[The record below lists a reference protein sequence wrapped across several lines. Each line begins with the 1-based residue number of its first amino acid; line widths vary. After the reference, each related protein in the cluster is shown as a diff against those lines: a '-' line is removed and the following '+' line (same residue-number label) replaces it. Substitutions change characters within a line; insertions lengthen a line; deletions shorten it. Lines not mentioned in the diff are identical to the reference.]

1 MEKCHPLQ
9 EGLPSSAVLP
19 AASRGLF
26 AALSG
31 PPALPVLPG
40 GQNPRGP
47 PCSLPRPG
55 TGRPVGEP
63 SPDPA
68 RLRAPP
74 RAWVLRGC
82 DTGGTGRDPC
92 PHGRTRCGVGRARLS
107 PDFQRDSGR
116 EQRGAGRKAQIL
128 RFVLD
133 FCPEGSWWDGTCAQ
147 VLVPR
152 SPTAL
157 PRGPI
162 RQEAARP
169 PRPPQK
175 SPAGRTWRA
184 HGEMEEAFGVSNRL
198 ALRSEN
204 G

>member
-1 MEKCHPLQ
+1 MS
-9 EGLPSSAVLP
+9 PSAGGSSQLRRPPRSIPGALRSSLRSPCP
-19 AASRGLF
+19 ARGPGRTKP
-26 AALSG
+26 SG
-31 PPALPVLPG
+31 PSLLLAEARHRP
-40 GQNPRGP
+40 PRRGTQ
-47 PCSLPRPG
+47 PRP
-55 TGRPVGEP
+55 RPT
-63 SPDPA
+63 SC
-68 RLRAPP
+68 APP
-74 RAWVLRGC
+74 SLGPAGC

-116 EQRGAGRKAQIL
+116 EQRGVGRKAQIL

-162 RQEAARP
+162 RQEAAQP
-169 PRPPQK
+169 PRPPKK

-184 HGEMEEAFGVSNRL
+184 HGEMEEAFGVSNRQ
-198 ALRSEN
+198 ALRPED